1 MWRRIVLRLLSGLG
15 IVLAVVTVAFVLLQL
30 APGDP
35 ARFWVGPAA
44 TQADLDAAR
53 YALGLDRSFV
63 VRYLSWL
70 ADFARGD
77 WGVSLA
83 QHRPVR
89 EVLGAALPATLL
101 LSGASLL
108 VTYLGGIIVGLV
120 QAVKRAR
127 PLDTALTVLT
137 VLVYGLP
144 TYWVALVLV
153 LVFAY
158 GAARFGWPAWLQFPA
173 MGVASLDADFLSPGA
188 RLLDRLRHLTLP
200 LVTLGALGIAGTARF
215 VRGAALD
222 IAELDFVR
230 AARAR
235 GLPVTHVVGRHVL
248 RNALLPTIT
257 LLGLSLP
264 ALFSGTVFVEVIFA
278 WPGMGR
284 ELVAAVGARDY
295 PVVLASTAIF
305 GALVVLGNLL
315 ADLLYAVADP
325 RMRARGDAGGT

>member
-44 TQADLDAAR
+44 TQADLEAAR
-53 YALGLDRSFV
+53 HALGLDRPLWL
-63 VRYLSWL
+63 RYLGWL

-77 WGVSLA
+77 WGTSLA

-89 EVLGAALPATLL
+89 DVLAAALPATLV

-127 PLDTALTVLT
+127 PLDTLLTVLT
-137 VLVYGLP
+137 GLVYGLP
-144 TYWVALVLV
+144 AYWIALVLV
-153 LVFAY
+153 LVFSY
-158 GAARFGWPAWLQFPA
+158 GAARLGWPVWLQFPA
-173 MGVASLDADFLSPGA
+173 MGVTSLDADFLSPGA
-188 RLLDRLRHLTLP
+188 RLLDRLRHLALP
-200 LVTLGALGIAGTARF
+200 LATLGALGIAGTARY
-215 VRGAALD
+215 VRGAAVD
-222 IAELDFVR
+222 VADLDFVR

-235 GLPVTHVVGRHVL
+235 GIRPARVVRRHVL

-284 ELVAAVGARDY
+284 EMVAAVGARDY
-295 PVVLASTAIF
+295 PVVLACTAIF
-305 GALVVLGNLL
+305 GALVVVGNLI
-315 ADLLYAVADP
+315 ADLLYGLVDP
-325 RMRARGDAGGT
+325 RLRRENGMTG

>member
-1 MWRRIVLRLLSGLG
+1 MWRRVVVRLLSGMAL
-15 IVLAVVTVAFVLLQL
+15 VLAVVTVAFVLLQL

-44 TQADLDAAR
+44 TQDDLEAAR
-53 YALGLDRSFV
+53 RALGLDRPLLT
-63 VRYLSWL
+63 RYLGWL
-70 ADFARGD
+70 AGFLRGD
-77 WGVSLA
+77 WGSSLA

-127 PLDTALTVLT
+127 PVDTLLTVVT
-137 VLVYGLP
+137 VVVYGLP
-144 TYWVALVLV
+144 AYWVALVLV

-158 GAARFGWPAWLQFPA
+158 GAARLGWPAWLQFPA
-173 MGVASLDADFLSPGA
+173 MGVQSLDADFLSPGA
-188 RLLDRLRHLTLP
+188 RLLDRLEHLALP
-200 LVTLGALGIAGTARF
+200 LVTLGALGVAGTARF
-215 VRGAALD
+215 VRGAAVDVLT
-222 IAELDFVR
+222 LDFVR

-235 GLPVTHVVGRHVL
+235 GITDRRVLTRHVL
-248 RNALLPTIT
+248 RNAMLPVIT
-257 LLGLSLP
+257 LLGLALP

-284 ELVAAVGARDY
+284 ELVGAVAARDY
-295 PVVLASTAIF
+295 PVVLAATAVF
-305 GALVVLGNLL
+305 GALVVVGNLL

-325 RMRARGDAGGT
+325 RLRGTRP